1 MKNKNIIQSN
11 ISLLVIPFIL
21 LPSLMQNSIAS
32 TNVET
37 LIFELNDVQMD
48 NINAGDA
55 ATARAN
61 AFTEVSSVPA
71 HTVTTVG
78 TVVGSTEYINYS
90 ASYSVAV
97 GCCNN
102 QHIET
107 TAETFVTGDVITT
120 SSNSQNTD
128 YSSVAWSISVG
139 YSTN

>member
-11 ISLLVIPFIL
+11 ISLLVIPLIL
-21 LPSLMQNSIAS
+21 LPMQNSIAS

-37 LIFELNDVQMD
+37 SIFELNEVQMD

-55 ATARAN
+55 AARAN
-61 AFTEVSSVPA
+61 AFAEVSSVPA
-71 HTVTTVG
+71 HTATNVG
-78 TVVGSTEYINYS
+78 TVVGSTEYISYS

-102 QHIET
+102 QHTET
-107 TAETFVTGDVITT
+107 TAETFVTGDTITT

-128 YSSVAWSISVG
+128 YSSAAWSISVG
-139 YSTN
+139 Y